1 MALEPDREGG
11 RGSDNLVDVLEKVL
25 DKGIVIDADISVAV
39 DGTELLNVKIRAAI
53 ASLETAAEYGLE
65 FPSGIDQEQFDEA
78 KTKTTCPECG
88 KKVKEEKLLNEM
100 CPWCGWKSAKAKE
113 EENEEEKDE
122 DEEEDKIKVEAES

>member
-1 MALEPDREGG
+1 MALEPDREGR

-25 DKGIVIDADISVAV
+25 DKGVVIDADISVAV

-65 FPSGIDQEQFDEA
+65 FPSGINQEQFEEA
-78 KTKTTCPECG
+78 KSMTTCPECG
-88 KKVKEEKLLNEM
+88 KRIEEKKLLNEM

-113 EENEEEKDE
+113 EESEEEKE
-122 DEEEDKIKVEAES
+122 KIEVKAEK